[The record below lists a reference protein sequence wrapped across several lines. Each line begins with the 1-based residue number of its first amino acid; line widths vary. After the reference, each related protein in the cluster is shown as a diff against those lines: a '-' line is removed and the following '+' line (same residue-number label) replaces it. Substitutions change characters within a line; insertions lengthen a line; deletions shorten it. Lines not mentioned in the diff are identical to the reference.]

1 MPQPVRPPQF
11 RLHTGFVIG
20 LHLRTPSFG
29 CCLKGGGPQMEIS
42 TPPPRPPPLPPR
54 LNVCVFCW
62 TNCLGA
68 IVRVMASCQPGHRDY
83 RFESTIGLTAADRRN
98 PHGNWSS
105 RPPDPC
111 LPPPPPHPEP
121 PLIQRGCASVSG
133 IPVLIAEIGWRKDE
147 RRLQPLPLG
156 QQWRPLFGQ
165 REATR
170 SQMEPATRPPP
181 YSPTPQTR

>member
-1 MPQPVRPPQF
+1 
-11 RLHTGFVIG
+11 
-20 LHLRTPSFG
+20 
-29 CCLKGGGPQMEIS
+29 MEIS
-42 TPPPRPPPLPPR
+42 TPPSPSPPP

-111 LPPPPPHPEP
+111 LPPPPPRASPDPAWLWLRFRDPRPDSRDRLEERREMSSASSIRTTMVSVVQAEGSHKVANGTCNQTPA
-121 PLIQRGCASVSG
+121 PL
-133 IPVLIAEIGWRKDE
+133 PHTTDTLTVLICY
-147 RRLQPLPLG
+147 L
-156 QQWRPLFGQ
+156 
-165 REATR
+165 
-170 SQMEPATRPPP
+170 
-181 YSPTPQTR
+181 